1 MKYIVFDLEWNMPF
15 SAQNM
20 VKEPSMLRG
29 EIFEIGAVKLDEDF
43 KIEDKFKANIKPT
56 YYKKMH
62 YAVAKLTK
70 IKTSQLNSYPKT
82 FRQVFSDFK
91 KWCGED
97 FAFITWGNDDILVLE
112 ENIVIHGFD
121 KKFIPECYDLQLI
134 FDNQI
139 TKENRQHSLS
149 SVIKLLGE
157 PEFDA
162 HDALNDAISTAFV
175 CHHLDMKNGIST
187 YSELIAKKEEKQKAK
202 NEFTKK
208 SYKSAFFLLK
218 AKEIR
223 NFTCENC
230 KKQLNCGK
238 FISKS
243 RSQKLCIVECSCGK
257 KYFVRVRIK
266 RNEDK
271 TLRGNRMVY
280 DLNET
285 NLQCYNNALEKSKEE
300 SAPATV

>member
-1 MKYIVFDLEWNMPF
+1 MKI
-15 SAQNM
+15 
-20 VKEPSMLRG
+20 
-29 EIFEIGAVKLDEDF
+29 
-43 KIEDKFKANIKPT
+43 
-56 YYKKMH
+56 
-62 YAVAKLTK
+62 
-70 IKTSQLNSYPKT
+70 
-82 FRQVFSDFK
+82 
-91 KWCGED
+91 
-97 FAFITWGNDDILVLE
+97 
-112 ENIVIHGFD
+112 
-121 KKFIPECYDLQLI
+121 
-134 FDNQI
+134 
-139 TKENRQHSLS
+139 
-149 SVIKLLGE
+149 
-157 PEFDA
+157 
-162 HDALNDAISTAFV
+162 
-175 CHHLDMKNGIST
+175 GIST
-187 YSELIAKKEEKQKAK
+187 YRELITKKEEKQKAK

-208 SYKSAFFLLK
+208 SYKSAYFLLK

-223 NFTCENC
+223 SFTCESC

-257 KYFVRVRIK
+257 KYFIRVRIK

>member
-15 SAQNM
+15 SSQNM

-43 KIEDKFKANIKPT
+43 KIEDKFKSNIKPT

-70 IKTSQLNSYPKT
+70 IRTAQLNSYPKT
-82 FRQVFSDFK
+82 FRQVFADFR
-91 KWCGED
+91 KWCGEE
-97 FAFITWGNDDILVLE
+97 FAFITWGSDDITILE

-121 KKFIPECYDLQLI
+121 KEFIPKCYDLQLI

-139 TKENRQHSLS
+139 AKENRQHSLS

-157 PEFDA
+157 PEFEA

-175 CHHLDMKNGIST
+175 CHHLDMKNGIET
-187 YSELIAKKEEKQKAK
+187 YDELINRREEKQRAK

-208 SYKSAFFLLK
+208 SYKSAYFLLK

-223 NFTCENC
+223 NFTCESC
-230 KKQLNCGK
+230 KKQLVCNK

-257 KYFVRVRIK
+257 KYFVRVKLK

-285 NLQCYNNALEKSKEE
+285 NLECYNKALENSEE
-300 SAPATV
+300 KRIPTTV

>member
-15 SAQNM
+15 SSQNM

-43 KIEDKFKANIKPT
+43 KIEDKFKVSIKPT

-70 IKTSQLNSYPKT
+70 IRTAELNSYPKT
-82 FRQVFSDFK
+82 FRQVFSDFR
-91 KWCGED
+91 KWCGEE
-97 FAFITWGNDDILVLE
+97 FAFITWGSDDITILE
-112 ENIVIHGFD
+112 ENIIIHGFD
-121 KKFIPECYDLQLI
+121 KEFIPKCYDLQLI

-139 TKENRQHSLS
+139 AKENRQHSLS

-157 PEFDA
+157 PEFEA

-175 CHHLDMKNGIST
+175 CHHLDMKKGVET
-187 YSELIAKKEEKQKAK
+187 YDELISRREEKQRAK
-202 NEFTKK
+202 HEFTKK
-208 SYKSAFFLLK
+208 SYKSAYFLLK

-223 NFTCENC
+223 NFTCESC
-230 KKQLNCGK
+230 KKQLVCNK

-257 KYFVRVRIK
+257 KYFVRVKLK

-285 NLQCYNNALEKSKEE
+285 NLECYNKALENSEE
-300 SAPATV
+300 KRIPTTV